1 MSTGDNMVAG
11 SQLGEAPKPA
21 KRPRSAAA
29 TRAAILDSAL
39 RAFSRAG
46 YDGVGTREIA
56 RDAGVTAMLV
66 TRYFGSKEALFA
78 AAVEVALAGDPA
90 HSLRGFLR
98 DVGDNFASEGNSA
111 SNNCP
116 HTLAAG
122 SNTKLAG
129 HIANLIVAKTG
140 PPRGPVDPILLV
152 LRSAPNE
159 RAAAIIRDS
168 IERHFER
175 PLRTR
180 LGGPWIAE
188 RVALLLAIL
197 SGFQLMRRV
206 IRTEALT
213 NGDSTFLEAQLAQLL
228 QGLISGQASAAN

>member
-1 MSTGDNMVAG
+1 MVAK
-11 SQLGEAPKPA
+11 SHLDVPAMHA

-56 RDAGVTAMLV
+56 RNAGVTAMLV
-66 TRYFGSKEALFA
+66 NRYFGSKEALFA
-78 AAVEVALAGDPA
+78 AAVAVALAGDPA

-98 DVGDNFASEGNSA
+98 DVDDKFASERLPEREPG
-111 SNNCP
+111 SNNCQ
-116 HTLAAG
+116 HTLIAG
-122 SNTKLAG
+122 SKTELAE

-140 PPRGPVDPILLV
+140 PPPGPVDPLLLV
-152 LRSAPNE
+152 LRSASND
-159 RAAAIIRDS
+159 RAASIIRES

-180 LGGPWIAE
+180 LEGQWIAE

-197 SGFQLMRRV
+197 AGFQLMRRV
-206 IRTEALT
+206 IRTDALA
-213 NGDSTFLEAQLAQLL
+213 NGDSTFLEAQLTQLF
-228 QGLISGQASAAN
+228 QGLIS

>member
-1 MSTGDNMVAG
+1 MTAG
-11 SQLGEAPKPA
+11 SRLGELPKPA

-66 TRYFGSKEALFA
+66 NRYFGSKEALFA

-98 DVGDNFASEGNSA
+98 DVADNFASEREPA

-116 HTLAAG
+116 HPLSVGSETELAE
-122 SNTKLAG
+122 

-140 PPRGPVDPILLV
+140 PPPGPVDPLLLV
-152 LRSAPNE
+152 LHSASND
-159 RAAAIIRDS
+159 RAASIIRES
-168 IERHFER
+168 IQRHFER
-175 PLRTR
+175 PLRRR
-180 LGGPWIAE
+180 LEGPWIAE
-188 RVALLLAIL
+188 RAALLLAIL
-197 SGFQLMRRV
+197 AGFQLMRRV
-206 IRTEALT
+206 IRTDALT
-213 NGDSTFLEAQLAQLL
+213 NGDTTFLEAQLTQLF
-228 QGLISGQASAAN
+228 QSLISGNRGPSPIPWR